1 MRTITRLFC
10 FGSQQ
15 LLGSFSRTILSIKYI
30 DAELRTYIQAQP
42 MKNTI
47 YLIQY
52 SMLEHLLISSIYLVE
67 SDALFF
73 ATIKVKVDLH

>member
-1 MRTITRLFC
+1 MQAGF
-10 FGSQQ
+10 
-15 LLGSFSRTILSIKYI
+15 
-30 DAELRTYIQAQP
+30 QAQP

-73 ATIKVKVDLH
+73 ATTTQGYFYDSCNLFIYMLSFLPHEAISDKKLMQ